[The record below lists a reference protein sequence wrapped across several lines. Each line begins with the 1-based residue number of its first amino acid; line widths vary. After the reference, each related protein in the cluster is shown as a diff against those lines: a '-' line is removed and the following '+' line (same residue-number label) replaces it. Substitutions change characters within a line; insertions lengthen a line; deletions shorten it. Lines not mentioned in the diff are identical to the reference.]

1 MGQYIPW
8 PLVFHP
14 DPAIVQ
20 RRELQRAPHQLHT
33 GQQDTTIAGGR
44 RGEREG
50 GRGKEGGRE
59 GGCSLHVHGHSKSY
73 MNFGPLTGT
82 LAKKTH

>member
-1 MGQYIPW
+1 MGQYVPW

-33 GQQDTTIAGGR
+33 GQQDITIAGGGR
-44 RGEREG
+44 RQREREREG
-50 GRGKEGGRE
+50 GRERERGREGGRE
-59 GGCSLHVHGHSKSY
+59 REGERGKL
-73 MNFGPLTGT
+73 
-82 LAKKTH
+82 